1 MSILILST
9 NYALDKILNEID
21 GQVRQN
27 IEDSMKNF
35 VSSLLKV
42 QNFNSTKIMA
52 EIDNKIAIMY
62 MNQRFYV
69 KDPYNFV
76 SLLKF
81 KQ

>member
-9 NYALDKILNEID
+9 NYALDRILNEIG

-27 IEDSMKNF
+27 IEDSIKNF
-35 VSSLLKV
+35 VTSLLKA
-42 QNFNSTKIMA
+42 QNINSTKIMA

-62 MNQRFYV
+62 MNQRSYV